1 MAIQQNATGRGMP
14 GTRGRARRTRPNK
27 ARRFASAGSL
37 RGGGVSENLLNN
49 PPVNQMSQQ
58 RRYSKGK
65 RYQFAGKF
73 GRRPKRGISYPIYDP
88 YMNDDYSDY

>member
-1 MAIQQNATGRGMP
+1 MAIQQGLKNAKMKGRAGI
-14 GTRGRARRTRPNK
+14 GRRGRARK
-27 ARRFASAGSL
+27 VRRFASAGSL
-37 RGGGVSENLLNN
+37 RGAGVSENLLNN

-73 GRRPKRGISYPIYDP
+73 GRRPKRGISTPYDP
-88 YMNDDYSDY
+88 YMGGGYNNY